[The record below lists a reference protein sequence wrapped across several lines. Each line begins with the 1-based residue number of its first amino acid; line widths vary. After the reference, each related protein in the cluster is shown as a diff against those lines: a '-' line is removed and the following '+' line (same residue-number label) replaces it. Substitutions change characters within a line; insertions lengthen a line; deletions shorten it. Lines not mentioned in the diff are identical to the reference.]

1 MTYNQ
6 FKRIRI
12 IMAAV
17 MAMIV
22 SFAIN
27 LQSWIFATIAVL
39 LAVLLSMIVIF
50 SAKKQVKDVLA
61 DERDY
66 YIAGKAARYALSA
79 FCVLGAI
86 LSFYF
91 MVINKSANAEAIG
104 SVLAYSVCGLML
116 LNSVIVIYFQRNEK

>member
-1 MTYNQ
+1 MTYDQ

-12 IMAAV
+12 VMAAV
-17 MAMIV
+17 VAIIV

-39 LAVLLSMIVIF
+39 LAVLLAMIVIF
-50 SAKKQVKDVLA
+50 SAKRQVKDVLA

-66 YIAGKAARYALSA
+66 YIAGKAARYTVSV

-91 MVINKSANAEAIG
+91 MVLSKDANAEAVG
-104 SVLAYSVCGLML
+104 SVLAYSTCGLLL
-116 LNSVIVIYFQRNEK
+116 LNSAIVIYLQRNEK

>member
-12 IMAAV
+12 VMAAV
-17 MAMIV
+17 VAMIV

-27 LQSWIFATIAVL
+27 LQSWIFATIAIL
-39 LAVLLSMIVIF
+39 LAILLSMIVIF

-61 DERDY
+61 DERDF
-66 YIAGKAARYALSA
+66 YIAGKAARYALSV

-91 MVINKSANAEAIG
+91 MIISKDINAEAIG